1 MLSGFAFGI
10 IFLSGFLLRVLR
22 LIRGIIL
29 ALTEI
34 GDALTMQREQAILA
48 AEEVKKTTENAPTP
62 GADKA
67 AQPKAADNAQNSE
80 GQPEGCP

>member
-1 MLSGFAFGI
+1 
-10 IFLSGFLLRVLR
+10 
-22 LIRGIIL
+22 
-29 ALTEI
+29 
-34 GDALTMQREQAILA
+34 MQREQAILA

>member
-1 MLSGFAFGI
+1 M
-10 IFLSGFLLRVLR
+10 
-22 LIRGIIL
+22 
-29 ALTEI
+29 ALTKI
-34 GDALTMQREQAILA
+34 DDALQREQAILA

-67 AQPKAADNAQNSE
+67 AQCTE

>member
-10 IFLSGFLLRVLR
+10 IFLSGFLLRLLRVL
-22 LIRGIIL
+22 RGIIL

-48 AEEVKKTTENAPTP
+48 VEEVKKTTENAPHP
-62 GADKA
+62 APIRPPSPR
-67 AQPKAADNAQNSE
+67 QPIMHRRST
-80 GQPEGCP
+80 